1 MQVKTS
7 HGEEGR
13 DGAVSVSDITNE
25 LLFTIKT
32 EKIRI
37 SIKVDMIAAIISSTS
52 APALMIVKRFER
64 QQQQKQHREKKIH
77 RQRSGPTT
85 SRNNIAI
92 TSTKPYT

>member
-1 MQVKTS
+1 MKTS

-52 APALMIVKRFER
+52 ATALMIVKRFER
-64 QQQQKQHREKKIH
+64 QQQQKQHREK
-77 RQRSGPTT
+77 
-85 SRNNIAI
+85 
-92 TSTKPYT
+92 